1 MKETFRINLNDLRFY
16 SRIGVSDQERKVGNE
31 YVVNVSV
38 AYDASLFQE
47 EDLDSSISYA
57 DIYEEI
63 KEEMR
68 IERLLL
74 ESTALHISKR
84 ISERWEKVEEISV
97 KIDKS
102 APPVIGI
109 AGNCGIEYF
118 WKKDEDSKTK
128 CNVSEYISL

>member
-31 YVVNVSV
+31 YAVNVSV

-57 DIYEEI
+57 DIYEVI

-102 APPVIGI
+102 APPVTGI
-109 AGNCGIEYF
+109 TGNCGIEYF
-118 WKKDEDSKTK
+118 WKKR
-128 CNVSEYISL
+128 